1 MMRSEDKL
9 MVDDAVRVVAMK
21 PFEAGSDGPRFLTS
35 SPMSI
40 ALRRLSAE
48 GGESGIQCPGDLL
61 EKAADEIDS
70 LRDALLWCSGS
81 PSFADYGEAREG
93 WMAIVA

>member
-1 MMRSEDKL
+1 
-9 MVDDAVRVVAMK
+9 
-21 PFEAGSDGPRFLTS
+21 
-35 SPMSI
+35 MSK

-48 GGESGIQCPGDLL
+48 GSESDVPCPVDLL
-61 EKAADEIDS
+61 DKAADEIDA

-93 WMAIVA
+93 WKAIVAPLLS